1 MKKSRLLRRDWIYS
15 ASIFVIYGIS
25 IMNVIEFVNYGLY
38 DYSIEAIE
46 REIIYRYKSA
56 RCYESDD
63 DYLLSL
69 RRDIINKKILAHQ
82 KDFLPDI
89 IAFNDALREALREM
103 YNRAHHIWDKTIQ
116 IIDENDGEEMEL
128 EAKCYFDYTYPELHP
143 IQGRDRQDL
152 WDALCD
158 GDLNPMYADGVSVL
172 TLTLPRDENDSFDS
186 FIGMDCPPPNW
197 NEGLVQ
203 ELTKDLHLISQF
215 HNLFQHM
222 LFAITDFIYVQ
233 KFKTEINIEIDQ

>member
-1 MKKSRLLRRDWIYS
+1 MKKEKKYITDFS
-15 ASIFVIYGIS
+15 V
-25 IMNVIEFVNYGLY
+25 
-38 DYSIEAIE
+38 EAIE

-56 RCYESDD
+56 HCYESDD

-103 YNRAHHIWDKTIQ
+103 YDRAHRVWKKVIEVM
-116 IIDENDGEEMEL
+116 DETDGEKMEL
-128 EAKCYFDYTYPELHP
+128 TTKLYFDYTYPELHP
-143 IQGRDRQDL
+143 LQGEDRQDL

-172 TLTLPRDENDSFDS
+172 TLTLPRDEDDSFDS

-197 NEGLVQ
+197 NEGLDL

-215 HNLFQHM
+215 HKLFQHM
-222 LFAITDFIYVQ
+222 NFALTDFIYVR
-233 KFKTEINIEIDQ
+233 KFQTEISIEICGCH